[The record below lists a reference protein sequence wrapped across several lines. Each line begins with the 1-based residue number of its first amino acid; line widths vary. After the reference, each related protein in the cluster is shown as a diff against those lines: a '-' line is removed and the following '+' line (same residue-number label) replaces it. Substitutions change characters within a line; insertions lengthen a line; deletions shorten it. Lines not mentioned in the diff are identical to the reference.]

1 MAISWRCQVVWSGGG
16 AHISIGHVLD
26 GYLYVVRLWCLGI
39 YTAFSAF
46 LTPKPFANCK
56 RMTDNLFNV
65 ECKTITFEAF
75 VARNKLNI

>member
-1 MAISWRCQVVWSGGG
+1 MRARVPI
-16 AHISIGHVLD
+16 
-26 GYLYVVRLWCLGI
+26 I
-39 YTAFSAF
+39 YSSHGLREFSTCSVF
-46 LTPKPFANCK
+46 LTPKSFANCK